1 MERVDQIRLMLMEE
15 PLDPFLHYA
24 LGLELTKKE
33 NYQEAIA
40 SFQQVLQLDE
50 SYIAAYYQIAIIFI
64 HIDIVDVAKTYIEKG
79 IHQAEVKRD
88 MKAKGELAELLEG
101 IE

>member
-1 MERVDQIRLMLMEE
+1 MERIDHIREVISE
-15 PLDPFLHYA
+15 DSSDRFLHYA
-24 LGLELTKKE
+24 LGLELAKKQ

-40 SFQQVLQLDE
+40 AFQQVLQLDE

-64 HIDIVDVAKTYIEKG
+64 HIDIVDVARTYIKKG
-79 IHQAEVKRD
+79 IHQAEIKRD
-88 MKAKGELAELLEG
+88 MKAQGELAELLEG